1 MEDEMS
7 WESNTHRDDEK
18 CSTGFYS
25 ENLKGRDPLDKVNEN
40 GKMVLKFILK

>member
-7 WESNTHRDDEK
+7 RESSTHREDEK

-25 ENLKGRDPLDKVNEN
+25 ENLKGRDPFGDVNEN
-40 GKMVLKFILK
+40 GKMVLIFILK